1 MYDESPAN
9 AGREPRR
16 WQPRGLATTG
26 VGYHEGLLTHR
37 RSLPRGFANTQAFSD
52 YLLAEE
58 MLTLRDKG

>member
-1 MYDESPAN
+1 M
-9 AGREPRR
+9 
-16 WQPRGLATTG
+16 ATTG

-37 RSLPRGFANTQAFSD
+37 RSLPRGLANTQAFGD